1 MIKHIFYI
9 LFIFLLQFNVVAQN
23 HSDVDDYIKEANK
36 LFEKNDFKAAYP
48 YYQTLRSNNSENADY
63 NFRLGV
69 CMMYSEPDNK
79 TRPIKYFVD
88 AIDLSIE
95 DNRVHYYL
103 GRAYH
108 QNYRFSDAQTSYT
121 NYKNLAKKRN
131 VKSFDIDKRIK
142 ECNNGILLLSHI
154 KLLYVIEKQLVRSET
169 FYKSYNFKES
179 FGRVIAVPTVLKTK
193 YDKKHSSPSFGV
205 YLPNDNVLYF
215 ASYGDKAEMGL
226 DIYKS
231 ELMANGDWS
240 ESENLGTQINT
251 PYDDA
256 YPYITKDGSTLYF
269 SSKGHTS
276 IGGYDVFKTTFNV
289 SKLSW
294 NDCKNMNFP
303 TNTPF
308 NDVFYVP
315 DTSGA
320 MAYFSSDRKSI
331 SGEIYVYHIGLNY
344 EANEQDFAKA
354 FRDKGDAT
362 DIVKLLKDIAELKT
376 NINVDDYKKKIPI
389 KESTEEPEVAA
400 NSNEIIQLTDEED
413 FETIIDSSY
422 SSYRK
427 LNYKIVELQK
437 KKTNFIKI
445 IDESKV
451 LAKQITEKG
460 DEKSIEELKKH
471 QKTVE
476 LSTEI
481 VEKLDKKITE
491 MVADANTILAET
503 ENIYKYTNSDNK
515 DSVAL
520 AFHHINDINK
530 RNEKVADYVMQVTSL
545 QQAMVVAKRSV
556 SKTYHLKGK
565 LLLIEIKDLRQE
577 LLMYNEELSKTTDA
591 EERQEYTE
599 LIALTES
606 DLDKKKKK
614 NISNVLEYNNLTKE
628 ANEEESIITGAKDLI
643 KSYMESSSYIDDSTV
658 TVSEIAM
665 IDSNILVEKHKLDN
679 YYLANDSN
687 EILASN
693 NANGNFEGNSEVKL
707 ELNKAENKDGN
718 TTNKNSNANVS
729 LSSDL
734 NNNNNNIELSAN
746 KSIADNNNKANSK
759 IELQDNVNKDS
770 ILTISNTDNSELI
783 AEASN
788 SKKES
793 DKSTKVAN
801 NTKKDN
807 SISNKSNSAD
817 GVNKGVGVAVGVG
830 VNTSIARK
838 DSSSDSESSSNIE
851 LNEKL
856 IATNTV
862 ILESKSDSI
871 EVAIELN
878 NTKINKLKTIAVV
891 EHKNNKEKLD
901 EANEI
906 MASIEKTEENATPE
920 EIIVAKNLYKEVKS
934 FKVATSFAIEK
945 VEEGEGI
952 QVENKNNIEV
962 LEEIKVQ
969 NEEYLANNEDKS
981 YETYDKIVIQKIEEV
996 QIEYL
1001 EVESNFIFDELSEE
1015 KLQAI
1020 NLEILEELTEI
1031 AEGDNDQEMKED
1043 LETLALLDEEK
1054 KALVDK
1060 KEIHSSQDMVIAHYN
1075 ELDSVPEV
1083 SNSDFAKVVSE
1094 SVDNS
1099 VDKQLDEKIRK
1110 LELMQNKAV
1119 IIAIIQDSI
1128 YIPKFTNESMIA
1140 VSSKYL
1146 APAIDKIN
1154 ELSEENKENKQKLSK
1169 SVQLAKVN
1177 FDISEDVKV
1186 DIKNVEE
1193 KIENT
1198 DNPKE
1203 KAELIVSLEDKN
1215 KQLVAV
1221 QRKAIAG
1228 AMYSRL
1234 LYEGNK
1240 QVDSNIICIKKE
1252 FKENRNYITA
1262 NNILAISM
1270 DSYDAVIDSENKK
1283 TPLEEYQN
1291 EISEEFSIAK
1301 ENKIELEISKDE
1313 ILNEKSEIIQK
1324 QDKLENELSLEISK
1338 KKRENVNIELELLN
1352 DSIISIDE
1360 EIIAKEIEIT
1370 NERIVID
1377 KNGNII
1383 KEFNVI
1389 STYIERSSLIAVQE
1403 TSIIAEIDLIR
1414 NVSFDDDIFLADA
1427 TIDKDD
1433 KIVSNND
1440 IIDNEYNNDVVKDYY
1455 YGNST
1460 DLIYVNDIQVAQA
1473 KHMLIIKKKVLI
1485 DEEISIL
1492 EGFKDV
1498 KFDKRIAK
1506 LKKQRA
1512 IIEGGELYLVKYIE
1526 GHNSEKEDLSKISDK
1541 NIVGDLEKQS
1551 TRYLQLSVELLDS
1564 SNAIEGSSK
1573 QNVISLSEDLRLYS
1587 DSMKTTAEELN
1598 SLISENEIQR
1608 TNVVIMRMYNGT
1620 SNQLIRNQAKEFFL
1634 IADRN
1639 FALAESSNV
1648 SSEKIDISEE
1658 IQEQFEEQA
1667 KQYTELAI
1675 SNQRKAMK
1683 LLKTEAI
1690 IANNEKENNAIDKT
1704 DIAKESNNTNASKS
1718 VNNKNKIEVTAKT
1731 TIANIELDKLYL
1743 VNTEDLT
1750 PKQTTEYKIRKADIV
1765 GVYITDKKES
1775 KEEFYSESK
1784 RIKVNPKNP
1793 MGLIYK
1799 VQIGAFKKE
1808 IPQNTFKGIK
1818 PVCAEVISNSAYTR
1832 YLAGLFVNYD
1842 DANVAKSTIRSV
1854 GYRDAFIVAY
1864 YNGQRMS
1871 VAAARRIIDNGDA
1884 YTDTKL
1890 ASKSNNLSV
1899 ANYGASVE
1907 KQKMAES
1914 NAPKNTGLSIANT
1927 ELYNDDNVSFS
1938 VQIGVYGG
1946 LRTSSR
1952 LFNIQDLFYNRTS
1965 KGYYRYFSGTYNN
1978 ESDAVASRNNI
1989 RKIGI
1994 SDAFIVAFKKG
2005 ERISITKARTIVATT
2020 NTVASNKTV
2029 NKVDNSQANNTT
2041 TNKQDANIAS
2051 DKQATNKVG
2060 ISKSSNAEQA
2070 ITSNNTLKNN
2080 DKTKQN
2086 IVKNAKITYKVQIG
2100 AFRSVRKG
2108 DQLQSLK
2115 TLSPNG
2121 LDYYTR
2127 ASGLIIYTS
2136 KSFDTYEA
2144 AAQERAIIKQ
2154 NGSSDAFIIAFEGV
2168 KRISVSKARNK

>member
-1 MIKHIFYI
+1 M
-9 LFIFLLQFNVVAQN
+9 QFNVVAQN

-36 LFEKNDFKAAYP
+36 LFEKNNFKAAYP

-142 ECNNGILLLSHI
+142 ECKNGILLLSHI

-231 ELMANGDWS
+231 ELMASGDWG
-240 ESENLGTQINT
+240 EPENLGAQINT

-389 KESTEEPEVAA
+389 KESTEEPEVAT
-400 NSNEIIQLTDEED
+400 NSNEIIQLTDKED

-422 SSYRK
+422 SSYKK

-451 LAKQITEKG
+451 LAKQIAEKG

-471 QKTVE
+471 QKTIE

-481 VEKLDKKITE
+481 VGKLDKKITE
-491 MVADANTILAET
+491 MIADANAILAET

-520 AFHHINDINK
+520 AFQHVNDINK

-545 QQAMVVAKRSV
+545 QRAMVVAKRSV

-606 DLDKKKKK
+606 DLEKKKNK
-614 NISNVLEYNNLTKE
+614 NISNVLEYNNLNKE
-628 ANEEESIITGAKDLI
+628 ANEEESIIADVEDLI
-643 KSYMESSSYIDDSTV
+643 KSYMKSSSYIDDSTV

-665 IDSNILVEKHKLDN
+665 IDSNILVEKHRLDD
-679 YYLANDSN
+679 YYLANNSN

-693 NANGNFEGNSEVKL
+693 NANGNSEGNSEVKL
-707 ELNKAENKDGN
+707 ELNKADNKDDS
-718 TTNKNSNANVS
+718 TVNKSSNAKVS
-729 LSSDL
+729 LSSDS
-734 NNNNNNIELSAN
+734 NNNNIELSVN

-851 LNEKL
+851 VNEKL

-871 EVAIELN
+871 EVAIDLN
-878 NTKINKLKTIAVV
+878 NNKINKLKTVAVV

-934 FKVATSFAIEK
+934 YKVATSFAIEK
-945 VEEGEGI
+945 VEEGENI
-952 QVENKNNIEV
+952 QKENNKNIEV
-962 LEEIKVQ
+962 LEEIKIQ

-981 YETYDKIVIQKIEEV
+981 YETYNKTVVQKVEEV

-1001 EVESNFIFDELSEE
+1001 EVKSNSIFDELSEE

-1020 NLEILEELTEI
+1020 NLEIVEELTKI
-1031 AEGDNDQEMKED
+1031 ADGDNDQEKKKD

-1060 KEIHSSQDMVIAHYN
+1060 KETHSSQDVVIAHYN

-1083 SNSDFAKVVSE
+1083 SNSEFAKVVSE
-1094 SVDNS
+1094 SEDNS
-1099 VDKQLDEKIRK
+1099 EDKQLNENIRK

-1119 IIAIIQDSI
+1119 IIAIKQDSI
-1128 YIPKFTNESMIA
+1128 YIPEFTDESMIA

-1177 FDISEDVKV
+1177 FDISEDVKI

-1203 KAELIVSLEDKN
+1203 KAGLIVSLEDKN
-1215 KQLVAV
+1215 KQLIAV

-1262 NNILAISM
+1262 NNFLSISM
-1270 DSYDAVIDSENKK
+1270 DSYAAVIDSENKK

-1291 EISEEFSIAK
+1291 EISEEFYIAK

-1352 DSIISIDE
+1352 DSILIIDE
-1360 EIIAKEIEIT
+1360 EIIAKDTEIT

-1383 KEFNVI
+1383 KEFNAI
-1389 STYIERSSLIAVQE
+1389 STYIEGSSSIAVQD
-1403 TSIIAEIDLIR
+1403 TSIIAEIDLVK

-1433 KIVSNND
+1433 KIVSSNYILNNV
-1440 IIDNEYNNDVVKDYY
+1440 YNNDVVKDYY

-1473 KHMLIIKKKVLI
+1473 KHMLIIKKRVLI

-1506 LKKQRA
+1506 LKKQRG
-1512 IIEGGELYLVKYIE
+1512 IIEGGELYLVKYIKD
-1526 GHNSEKEDLSKISDK
+1526 HNSEKEDFSMISDK
-1541 NIVGDLEKQS
+1541 NIVGDLKKQS

-1564 SNAIEGSSK
+1564 SNALEGSSK

-1587 DSMKTTAEELN
+1587 DSMKTTAEKLN

-1620 SNQLIRNQAKEFFL
+1620 TNQLIRNQAKEFFL
-1634 IADRN
+1634 IADQN
-1639 FALAESSNV
+1639 FALADRSNV
-1648 SSEKIDISEE
+1648 SAEKNDISEE
-1658 IQEQFEEQA
+1658 VQVQFEEQA

-1690 IANNEKENNAIDKT
+1690 IANNEKENIAIDK
-1704 DIAKESNNTNASKS
+1704 IEVAKESNNTNASKS
-1718 VNNKNKIEVTAKT
+1718 INNKDKIEVTAKT
-1731 TIANIELDKLYL
+1731 TIASIELDKLYL
-1743 VNTEDLT
+1743 VNTDNLT

-1765 GVYITDKKES
+1765 GVYIADKKES
-1775 KEEFYSESK
+1775 KEEFYTESK
-1784 RIKVNPKNP
+1784 KIKVNPKNP

-1842 DANVAKSTIRSV
+1842 DANIAKLSIRSV

-1914 NAPKNTGLSIANT
+1914 NTPKNTGLSIANT
-1927 ELYNDDNVSFS
+1927 ELYNDDNVIYS

-1952 LFNIQDLFYNRTS
+1952 LFNIQDLFYNRTP

-1978 ESDAVASRNNI
+1978 ESDAVASRNNM

-2020 NTVASNKTV
+2020 TTVASNKT
-2029 NKVDNSQANNTT
+2029 T
-2041 TNKQDANIAS
+2041 TNKQAANKAS

-2060 ISKSSNAEQA
+2060 NNTSSNTEQTSSTNNTVK
-2070 ITSNNTLKNN
+2070 ISDETSNNIVES
-2080 DKTKQN
+2080 TK
-2086 IVKNAKITYKVQIG
+2086 IVYKVQIG

-2115 TLSPNG
+2115 SLSPNG

-2136 KSFDTYEA
+2136 RSFDTYEA
-2144 AAQERAIIKQ
+2144 AAQERSIIKQ
-2154 NGSSDAFIIAFEGV
+2154 NGSSDAFIIAFEGA